1 MFCIIITIKSS
12 LFIRMSIIYFLET
25 RKCLV
30 GKNFTELKAV
40 GVAFEGGN
48 QPKASLTSN
57 GVVFSDSKKNK
68 KKTNK

>member
-1 MFCIIITIKSS
+1 
-12 LFIRMSIIYFLET
+12 MSIIYFLET

-30 GKNFTELKAV
+30 GKNFTELKAA

-68 KKTNK
+68 KKNK

>member
-25 RKCLV
+25 RRCLL
-30 GKNFTELKAV
+30 GKNFTELKAI

-48 QPKASLTSN
+48 QPKASPTSN
-57 GVVFSDSKKNK
+57 CVVFSDSNK
-68 KKTNK
+68 KQKTNK